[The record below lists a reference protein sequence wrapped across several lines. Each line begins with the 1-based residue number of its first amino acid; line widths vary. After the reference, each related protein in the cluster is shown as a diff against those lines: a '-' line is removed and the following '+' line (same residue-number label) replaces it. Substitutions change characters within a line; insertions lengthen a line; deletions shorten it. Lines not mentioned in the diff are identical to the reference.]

1 MWSVVVMDEAAAEL
15 LALPLKERQAIYQ
28 AIAKLNADGPFLGA
42 PHTSNVEGIPD
53 NLREL
58 RPRRGHSP
66 WRALYRRIGDELV
79 IATIAPESVSNKRG
93 FERAVKAAL
102 DRLDQYEFALGGHL

>member
-1 MWSVVVMDEAAAEL
+1 MWNVVVLDEAAAEL

-28 AIAKLNADGPFLGA
+28 AIAKLKTDGPFLGA
-42 PHTSNVEGIPD
+42 PHTSNVKGIPD

-66 WRALYRRIGDELV
+66 WRALYRRISDELV
-79 IATIAPESVSNKRG
+79 IATIAPEAVSNKRG
-93 FERAVKAAL
+93 FERAVKSAL
-102 DRLDQYEFALGGHL
+102 NRLEQYASAPGGHQ